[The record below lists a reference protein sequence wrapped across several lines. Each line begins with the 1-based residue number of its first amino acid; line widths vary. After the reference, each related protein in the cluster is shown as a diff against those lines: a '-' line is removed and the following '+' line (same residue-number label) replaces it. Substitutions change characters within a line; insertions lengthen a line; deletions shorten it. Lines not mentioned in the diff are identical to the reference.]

1 MRALVATAFALA
13 SLACAG
19 SPAPQGG
26 PAAQGERLY
35 RSKCAACH
43 RAYSPA
49 SRDRAAWA
57 EALSKMAPRAKLSDA
72 ERATVLEY
80 LQSNAK
86 NAPAPGAHP

>member
-1 MRALVATAFALA
+1 MRALVAVAVA

-26 PAAQGERLY
+26 PSAQGERLY
-35 RSKCAACH
+35 RAKCAACH
-43 RAYSPA
+43 RAYPPA

-72 ERATVLEY
+72 ERASVLQY

-86 NAPAPGAHP
+86 DAPAPGAKP